1 MIISKSPLRIS
12 LGGGATDLPS
22 YYEKYGGFL
31 IAGGINKYVF
41 VSANKQFYDTIS
53 LKYSKFEDVKKID
66 DIEHNL
72 FREALRLVGIDRKI
86 ELTSLADVP
95 SGTGLG
101 SSGAFLVALLNTLH
115 CYKGNTPTKRQV
127 AEEACRIELDILK
140 EHEGKQDLYATSF
153 SGIKAYEYHS
163 DGRVSVIPIVN
174 EDIVKQ
180 ELERNLFLFFT
191 GERRETTASDVL
203 KKQDEDCKIGNDKM
217 MVQLHKIKKIGE
229 RTKAAFEDNNFDM
242 FGRFLNEHWKI
253 KRDYSPTTT
262 NDKIDK
268 WYQIALD
275 NGATGGKI
283 CGAGG
288 GGGFFMFYH
297 PGTEKEHWK
306 FVETM
311 EESGLH
317 NMEFKFDND
326 GVTTIEG

>member
-1 MIISKSPLRIS
+1 MIISKAPLRITI
-12 LGGGATDLPS
+12 GGGATDLPS
-22 YYEKYGGFL
+22 YYEKHGGFL

-41 VSANKQFYDTIS
+41 VSANRQFYDTIS
-53 LKYSKFEDVKKID
+53 LKYSKFENVKTIN

-72 FREALRLVGIDRKI
+72 FREALKLVGIDKKI

-115 CYKGNTPTKRQV
+115 RYNNGMPTKRQV

-140 EHEGKQDLYATSF
+140 KHEGKQDKYASSF
-153 SGIKAYEYHS
+153 GGIKAYKYHRG
-163 DGRVSVIPIVN
+163 GRVSVVPIAD

-180 ELERNLFLFFT
+180 ELEKNLFLFFT
-191 GERRETTASDVL
+191 GEKRKTSASDVL
-203 KKQDEDCKIGNDKM
+203 KKQDEGCKRDSD
-217 MVQLHKIKKIGE
+217 VVLTLHRIKKLGE
-229 RTKAAFEDNNFDM
+229 STKRAFENGDFDS
-242 FGRFLNEHWKI
+242 FGYYLNKHWELK
-253 KRDYSPTTT
+253 KDYSPTSTSKT
-262 NDKIDK
+262 IDE
-268 WYQIALD
+268 WYKVALD

-283 CGAGG
+283 MGAGG

-297 PGTEKEHWK
+297 PGTEKEHWQFIK
-306 FVETM
+306 VM
-311 EESGLH
+311 EKSGLH